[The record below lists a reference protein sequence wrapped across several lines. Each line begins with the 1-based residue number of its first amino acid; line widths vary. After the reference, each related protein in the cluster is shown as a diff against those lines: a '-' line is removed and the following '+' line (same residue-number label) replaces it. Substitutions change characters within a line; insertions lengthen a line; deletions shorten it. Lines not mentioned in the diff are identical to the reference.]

1 MRARCVVVCRV
12 MAILL
17 FFLSVPLPPI
27 EATIQQ
33 PEKKR
38 PVTIADG
45 IEMTRLAYPNY
56 VSGVSSKGVAVEFS
70 PNGEQFALIL
80 QKGVLKDGVNEFV
93 LLRFRTSE
101 VFRSA
106 KPDVL
111 ARFYSS
117 SNRDGISHL
126 RWLADSE
133 TVVFLGERRGE
144 VSQIYTLNVRTRR
157 LRQLTAHNTAVTSYD
172 ITPNG
177 RTLLFVADAPEN
189 KAKISHSD
197 EVLIDG
203 QWLPDLLME
212 KYPLTPGEEVFLQT
226 SGHAATRIPVGKQYY
241 LQIWSRLSLSPDGQY
256 AVIGVSPRE
265 IPMSWSAYQDSYLQ
279 TFLAHAQFKGSTHSS
294 SVALVYNRKSTLIAP
309 VVNAPASGYNGDIS
323 VRWAADGKSFF
334 LRTYL
339 PPEMWDAV
347 EKEAGKTQASRV
359 EVRLPR
365 LEVTRVAEP
374 ARPTEARPNAMLDV
388 AVEEDINSPPKIF
401 VVDPHTKQKA
411 LLLDL
416 NPNFRDLDFGRVEI
430 LDLKVSN
437 GLTVKCGL
445 YLPPGYS
452 PGTRYPLVIQTHGFD
467 PERFSMDGL
476 NEWSSGYAAR
486 PLAAKGIIV
495 LQTFGFKDQNDAL
508 NHNADKTFGISR
520 EQAER
525 NLNRMVYE
533 KAIDYLDERGLI
545 NRNLVG
551 LVGFSRTVCFV
562 AYTLTHSDYHF
573 AAASLV
579 DGIDCGYFQEI
590 AYPQDA
596 WDFDR
601 INGGALPFGDGLKLW
616 LRESPSFLLH
626 KVETPVS
633 LLALNP
639 ASVLGQWEW
648 YAGLALQ
655 QKPVEF
661 ALIPDPGDGPNHLL
675 TKPWERII
683 AERRLV
689 DWFCFWLKGE
699 EDKEPK
705 KVPQYARWRGMRET
719 QTKHGPRS

>member
-1 MRARCVVVCRV
+1 MRARCVVVCRLL
-12 MAILL
+12 AILL
-17 FFLSVPLPPI
+17 LVLRLQAPI
-27 EATIQQ
+27 QAAIEQ

-56 VSGVSSKGVAVEFS
+56 VSGVSSKGIAAEFS

-80 QKGVLKDGVNEFV
+80 RKGILKDSVNEFV

-101 VFRSA
+101 VFRSP

-144 VSQIYTLNVRTRR
+144 VSQIYTLNIRTRS
-157 LRQLTAHNTAVTSYD
+157 LRQLTHHDTAVTSYD

-177 RTLLFVADAPEN
+177 RTLLFLADPREN

-203 QWLPDLLME
+203 QWLPDLLTE
-212 KYPLTPGEEVFLQT
+212 KYQVKPGEGVFLQT
-226 SGHAATRIPVGKQYY
+226 SGHAATRISVGPQYY
-241 LQIWSRLSLSPDGQY
+241 LQIWSGLSLSPGGQY
-256 AVIGVSPRE
+256 AVIGASPRE
-265 IPMSWSAYQDSYLQ
+265 VPMSWSAYQDSYLQ
-279 TFLAHAQFKGSTHSS
+279 TFLSHAQFKGSAHSS
-294 SVALVYNRKSTLIAP
+294 SIALVYDRKSTLIAP
-309 VVNAPASGYNGDIS
+309 AVNAPASGYNGDIS

-339 PPEMWDAV
+339 PPEMWDAI
-347 EKEAGKTQASRV
+347 EEEAGKTQASRV
-359 EVRLPR
+359 EVKLPSR
-365 LEVTRVAEP
+365 EVTRVAEP
-374 ARPTEARPNAMLDV
+374 AWPKETPPKTMLDV
-388 AVEEDINSPPKIF
+388 TVEEDVNSPPKIF
-401 VVDPHTKQKA
+401 VVDPHTKQRA
-411 LLLDL
+411 FLLDL
-416 NPNFRDLDFGRVEI
+416 NPNFQDLDFGHVEI
-430 LDLKVSN
+430 VDLKVSDQ
-437 GLTVKCGL
+437 LTVKCGL

-452 PGTRYPLVIQTHGFD
+452 PDTRYPLVIQTHGFE

-486 PLAAKGIIV
+486 PLAAKGVIV
-495 LQTFGFKDQNDAL
+495 LQTFSFKDQNDAL
-508 NHNADKTFGISR
+508 QYNSGKTFGVSR
-520 EQAER
+520 EQGER

-533 KAIDYLDERGLI
+533 KAIDYLDEHGFI

-551 LVGFSRTVCFV
+551 IIGFSRTVCFV

-579 DGIDCGYFQEI
+579 DGIDCGYFEEI

-601 INGGALPFGDGLKLW
+601 INGGALPFGYGLKLW
-616 LRESPSFLLH
+616 LTESPGFLLH

-633 LLALNP
+633 LLSLNP
-639 ASVLGQWEW
+639 ANVLAQWEW

-661 ALIPDPGDGPNHLL
+661 ALIPDPGDGANHLL
-675 TKPWERII
+675 TKPWERMI

-699 EDKEPK
+699 EDREKQ
-705 KVPQYARWRGMRET
+705 KVPQYGRWREMREE
-719 QTKHGPRS
+719 QMKRRPQS